1 MCNMVLTLVFLHDGE
16 ASWLLLPS
24 LVSLLSGD
32 IIQPENTS
40 SCILKV
46 AVQFREHQK
55 GQASAP
61 ITATTSVY
69 LPKPASTDL
78 PIRSDSV
85 LTNAIGKDGVQAR
98 LI

>member
-1 MCNMVLTLVFLHDGE
+1 MMEKPLGCYFQVWSPYYQVTYYNQKTPLP
-16 ASWLLLPS
+16 ASSRWQFNS
-24 LVSLLSGD
+24 
-32 IIQPENTS
+32 ENT
-40 SCILKV
+40 K
-46 AVQFREHQK
+46 K